1 MAPPT
6 VEQLKDFTGA
16 TDNDLNRVCTEKHLN
31 KIALKFSD
39 VKELASP
46 LGLKEYQ
53 IAQISNKPGVS
64 LPLQLK
70 EVLKTWK
77 RNNVAKATYR
87 RLVEVCLDAF
97 SNSEWAAYICT
108 LSKG

>member
-6 VEQLKDFTGA
+6 VEQLKDFTEA
-16 TDNDLNRVCTEKHLN
+16 TDNDLNGVCTEKHLN
-31 KIALKFSD
+31 KIALKFFD
-39 VKELASP
+39 VKELASS

-53 IAQISNKPGVS
+53 IAQISNKPGVR
-64 LPLQLK
+64 LALQLK

-77 RNNVAKATYR
+77 RNNIAKATYR

-97 SNSEWAAYICT
+97 SDSEVAAYICT